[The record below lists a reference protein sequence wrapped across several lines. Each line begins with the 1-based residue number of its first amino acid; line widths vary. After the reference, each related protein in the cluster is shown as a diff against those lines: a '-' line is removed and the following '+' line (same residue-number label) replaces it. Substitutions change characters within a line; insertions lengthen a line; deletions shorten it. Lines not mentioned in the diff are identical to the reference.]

1 MVKRGLGRGLGAL
14 LPELKDKEG
23 TSGVQLLPVDT
34 IVAGKH
40 QPREDF
46 DREKLEELVNSI
58 RAHGVIQPIVVRP
71 LGEGRYELV
80 AGERRWRAC
89 QLAGLREIPAL
100 VRQLDEREV
109 REIALIENVQRED
122 LNPLEE
128 AKAYQALLVEYG
140 LTQEE
145 IASRVGKSRPVIAN
159 ALRLLQ
165 LPLAVQEMLRQG
177 QLSAGHARALLS
189 LEDPELQVRAAA
201 EVVNRKLSVRETEEL
216 VRRWQRKGV
225 TGPGISAE
233 KKRRQPDWELEAV
246 TETLEARLGTTVK
259 IRPLRQG
266 GRIEIYYYSDGE
278 LERLLQL
285 LGQEIGE
292 REECFT

>member
-14 LPELKDKEG
+14 LPDIKDKEEIN
-23 TSGVQLLPVDT
+23 GVQLLPVDS

-46 DREKLEELVNSI
+46 DKEKLEELVNSI

-89 QLAGLREIPAL
+89 RLAGVKEIPAL
-100 VRQLDEREV
+100 VRELDEREV

-165 LPLAVQEMLRQG
+165 LPMAIQEMLRQG

-189 LEDPELQVRAAA
+189 LEDMELQVRAAT
-201 EVVNRKLSVRETEEL
+201 EVVERKLSVRETEEL
-216 VRRWQRKGV
+216 VRRWQ
-225 TGPGISAE
+225 
-233 KKRRQPDWELEAV
+233 KKKADGQESPMREHRQLDWELETV
-246 TETLEARLGTTVK
+246 RETLEERLGTTVK
-259 IRPLRQG
+259 VRPMRQG
-266 GRIEIYYYSDGE
+266 GRIEIYYYSEGE

-285 LGQEIGE
+285 LVGE
-292 REECFT
+292 TSVF